1 MQKLIDKYN
10 AECAIKSTCANIIW
24 KMGIILNSII
34 YCINVIGLK
43 RNNYILLYFIIIII
57 LFFVSQIVF
66 VVDIG
71 KRIGVKKSSKFLI
84 SLKYIRSVYKKIEE
98 FQNQWIIKYC
108 KYNKINTINKI
119 QIIFQEIKSKREK
132 SEIKYLN
139 PIIIGTLFLTIWEI
153 TIEKLTVN
161 IGFWNMLPIAVISI
175 IGLSVGIGWISKEI
189 IEDKKIFNQFQEYCG
204 NQRLEELLIEVALK
218 CKK

>member
-10 AECAIKSTCANIIW
+10 AECAIKSTRANIIW
-24 KMGIILNSII
+24 KMGVILNSII

-43 RNNYILLYFIIIII
+43 RNNYILLYFIIMII
-57 LFFVSQIVF
+57 LFIVSQIVF

-71 KRIGVKKSSKFLI
+71 KKIGVRRSSKFFI

-132 SEIKYLN
+132 SEVKYLN

-175 IGLSVGIGWISKEI
+175 IGLSVGIGWLSKEI
-189 IEDKKIFNQFQEYCG
+189 IEDKKIFDQFEKYCG

>member
-1 MQKLIDKYN
+1 M
-10 AECAIKSTCANIIW
+10 
-24 KMGIILNSII
+24 
-34 YCINVIGLK
+34 
-43 RNNYILLYFIIIII
+43 
-57 LFFVSQIVF
+57 
-66 VVDIG
+66 
-71 KRIGVKKSSKFLI
+71 
-84 SLKYIRSVYKKIEE
+84 
-98 FQNQWIIKYC
+98 
-108 KYNKINTINKI
+108 
-119 QIIFQEIKSKREK
+119 
-132 SEIKYLN
+132 N

>member
-71 KRIGVKKSSKFLI
+71 KK
-84 SLKYIRSVYKKIEE
+84 
-98 FQNQWIIKYC
+98 
-108 KYNKINTINKI
+108 
-119 QIIFQEIKSKREK
+119 
-132 SEIKYLN
+132 
-139 PIIIGTLFLTIWEI
+139 
-153 TIEKLTVN
+153 
-161 IGFWNMLPIAVISI
+161 
-175 IGLSVGIGWISKEI
+175 
-189 IEDKKIFNQFQEYCG
+189 
-204 NQRLEELLIEVALK
+204 
-218 CKK
+218 